1 MSVLGY
7 SPCCSDSGEVSP
19 DFSMVCSD
27 SVPEV
32 EIVSTFGLCEG
43 SPDFVGA
50 VRTLLFDGLC
60 VAQIK
65 NTCSK
70 IKAHTIF
77 YVVRQPTYVHLG
89 CA

>member
-1 MSVLGY
+1 MSFLGY
-7 SPCCSDSGEVSP
+7 SPCCLNSGEVSP

-32 EIVSTFGLCEG
+32 GMVSTFGLCEG
-43 SPDFVGA
+43 NPNFVGA
-50 VRTLLFDGLC
+50 VLTLLCDGLC

-65 NTCSK
+65 NICSK

-77 YVVRQPTYVHLG
+77 YVVRQPSDVHLG
-89 CA
+89 HA